1 MGNVGLALE
10 KKFLGVKEVYNNF
23 MWKDAEEKNAS
34 IIAKKE
40 NINKAEEARKAE
52 LAEKKLSK
60 KAKAD
65 RDYLFYKSM
74 ADEKGIEVPDASEM
88 TEEEKPSFLRKI
100 VNNFIEEDEEPEEV
114 LEEGYT
120 RFWNEKSMEYTAKVV
135 SKEQLLD
142 GKYSV
147 ANVPNGISL
156 LKRNLNSDKLFISD
170 NDDILKI
177 IRVERVSPEL
187 PNLEVAHLLF
197 ETNRGNYVIGFD
209 ISF

>member
-1 MGNVGLALE
+1 MGSLVMKIDN
-10 KKFLGVKEVYNNF
+10 GVKELKKKYNRV
-23 MWKDAEEKNAS
+23 MWQNAEELNELLDSKIQKNNMA
-34 IIAKKE
+34 I
-40 NINKAEEARKAE
+40 EARKAE

>member
-156 LKRNLNSDKLFISD
+156 LKRNLNSDKLFVSD
-170 NDDILKI
+170 NDDILKVKK
-177 IRVERVSPEL
+177 VERVSPEL
-187 PNLEVAHLLF
+187 PSLEVAYLLF
-197 ETNRGNYVIGFD
+197 ETNVGNYVIGFD